1 LRTPVFVGL
10 SEDKPAKDVGMEK
23 AKSTAAI
30 SSPDKILFKK
40 EKLTKLQVHEFY
52 QKIAPYMLPY
62 LADRPLSLIRCPEG
76 SEGTCFY
83 QKHISGNVP
92 ESFTTFPIKE
102 NKGVEIYLSINSA
115 QGLRDLVQ
123 LNAFEIH
130 AWNCHYQTF
139 MTPDQIVMD
148 FDPGPGVP
156 WKEVVSAA
164 LELKGLLDDL
174 GLKSFV
180 KLTGGKG
187 LHVHVPI
194 APIYNWDQIKSFTQT
209 LAWEMV
215 SNNPWKYVATNSKKI
230 RRGKIFVDYLRNGY
244 GATAVVPYSLRAKPL
259 SAVALPL
266 DWKELLR
273 LKGPQE
279 YTLEKAW
286 KKIKSR
292 KVDPWK
298 GMLNLKQ
305 EISILSKAQAA

>member
-1 LRTPVFVGL
+1 
-10 SEDKPAKDVGMEK
+10 
-23 AKSTAAI
+23 
-30 SSPDKILFKK
+30 
-40 EKLTKLQVHEFY
+40 
-52 QKIAPYMLPY
+52 
-62 LADRPLSLIRCPEG
+62 
-76 SEGTCFY
+76 
-83 QKHISGNVP
+83 
-92 ESFTTFPIKE
+92 
-102 NKGVEIYLSINSA
+102 
-115 QGLRDLVQ
+115 
-123 LNAFEIH
+123 LNAFEIKD
-130 AWNCHYQTF
+130 WNCLYKTS

-215 SNNPWKYVATNSKKI
+215 SNNPRKYVATNSKKI

-259 SAVALPL
+259 SAVFTSGLEGATPFKRTAGVHSGESLEEN
-266 DWKELLR
+266 KIQ
-273 LKGPQE
+273 KGGS
-279 YTLEKAW
+279 LEGNA
-286 KKIKSR
+286 
-292 KVDPWK
+292 
-298 GMLNLKQ
+298 
-305 EISILSKAQAA
+305 EAQAKDQYSYESASSLIVGI